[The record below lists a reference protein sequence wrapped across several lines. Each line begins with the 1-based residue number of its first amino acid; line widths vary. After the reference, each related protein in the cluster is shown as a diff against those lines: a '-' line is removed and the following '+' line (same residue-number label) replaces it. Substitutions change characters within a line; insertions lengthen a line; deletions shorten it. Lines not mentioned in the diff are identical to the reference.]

1 VTNYVSGGS
10 SDPHAS
16 YRRQASEHFGSRQPG
31 VPVLTLAGA
40 AAGGDFEHQD
50 IALLPGEQSLF
61 AADFTAS
68 PILRHIKTGVVV
80 TQDRVVMRYPQYILA
95 FIRVGHAESAC
106 PIRKLSK
113 VTVGRT
119 LSRSRVFKAL
129 LFGGVGGM
137 MAMSGLASLTVSLIG
152 GLMLLVGLALL
163 GVAAFQ
169 LWMARSLGL
178 TVINDGGS
186 VLHVDVEKA
195 EYQDMVTAGQL
206 IQELMLGAPAAAPS
220 APAPPADLPKPPA
233 PPRPAPQPR
242 PVTVDR
248 PAPPAPRPQPS
259 PAPKP
264 AAPPSIWRA

>member
-1 VTNYVSGGS
+1 MTNYVSGGS

-16 YRRQASEHFGSRQPG
+16 YRRQTTEHFRGRQPS

-40 AAGGDFEHQD
+40 AASGDFEHQD

-80 TQDRVVMRYPQYILA
+80 TQDRVVMRYPQFILA
-95 FIRVGHAESAC
+95 FIRVGHAESSC

-129 LFGGVGGM
+129 VFGGLGSM
-137 MAMSGLASLTVSLIG
+137 LAMSGLASLTVSIIG
-152 GLMLLVGLALL
+152 ALMMLAGLVLL

-206 IQELMLGAPAAAPS
+206 IQELMLGMSAATPS
-220 APAPPADLPKPPA
+220 APAVSADLPKPP
-233 PPRPAPQPR
+233 PPRPSPQPR
-242 PVTVDR
+242 PVTVD
-248 PAPPAPRPQPS
+248 PPVAPAPRTQAS
-259 PAPKP
+259 SVSKP
-264 AAPPSIWRA
+264 ATPPSIWRA